1 MGKHTGPLYFASLIL
16 CFGAED
22 MQDEDLTEQI
32 LSSRG
37 PFFRWFC
44 TNASLICISIPT
56 FVHDLTFEGIPCAGM
71 SLEFSV

>member
-37 PFFRWFC
+37 QCYRW
-44 TNASLICISIPT
+44 
-56 FVHDLTFEGIPCAGM
+56 VHFLGG
-71 SLEFSV
+71 SVQMPV